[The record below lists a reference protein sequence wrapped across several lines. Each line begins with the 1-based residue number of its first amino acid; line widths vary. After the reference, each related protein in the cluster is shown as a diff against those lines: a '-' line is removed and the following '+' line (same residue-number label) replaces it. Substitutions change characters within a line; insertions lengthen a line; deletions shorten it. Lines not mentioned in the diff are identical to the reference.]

1 MVTVELAVT
10 TLAAMALLLTM
21 AWGIYLLVMQVRLVD
36 TAAAVARQ
44 TARGDRAAVARL
56 RAAAPAGADI
66 AVSEQVDRVTVTVRL
81 SARPLTDWLV
91 RVPLTAQAQVVP
103 EPRGEP

>member
-10 TLAAMALLLTM
+10 TLAAMALLVMM
-21 AWGIYLLVMQVRLVD
+21 AWGVYLIVMQLRLVD

-44 TARGDRAAVARL
+44 AARGDRAAVTRL
-56 RAAAPAGADI
+56 KAAAPPGASVEVDEK
-66 AVSEQVDRVTVTVRL
+66 ADRVTVTVRL

-91 RVPLTAQAQVVP
+91 TVPLTAQAQVVP
-103 EPRGEP
+103 EPRGER

>member
-10 TLAAMALLLTM
+10 TLAAMALLMMM
-21 AWGIYLLVMQVRLVD
+21 AWGIYLLVMQLRLVD

-44 TARGDRAAVARL
+44 AARGDRAAVSRL
-56 RAAAPAGADI
+56 EAAVPTGAEV
-66 AVSEQVDRVTVTVRL
+66 AVDEKADRVTVTVRL
-81 SARPLTDWLV
+81 SARPLAGWLV
-91 RVPLTAQAQVVP
+91 AVPLTAQAQVVP

>member
-10 TLAAMALLLTM
+10 TLAAMALLMTM
-21 AWGIYLLVMQVRLVD
+21 AWGVYLLVMQVRLID

-44 TARGDRAAVARL
+44 TARGDRAAVTRL
-56 RAAAPAGADI
+56 KAAAPAGADI
-66 AVSEQVDRVTVTVRL
+66 AVSERADRVTVTVRL
-81 SARPLTDWLV
+81 SARPLAEWLV